1 MVRVDAQ
8 LSVGALTERIEVT
21 TTATAE
27 LQTER
32 ADVHAEITTKA
43 MQELPQA
50 NRAYLGLLQLVPGV
64 LPPGGQLSGGTNNPS
79 KGMSFAFNG
88 SNGTAQTVRIE
99 GINGLN
105 PWNRGYQ
112 SYVPSVEAI
121 QNVNI
126 ATNANDAEQGIA
138 GGASVNVM
146 LKSGSN
152 ETHGG
157 AYLYNI
163 NSAFEANNFFA
174 NSSGISKPPHLVDN
188 NFGGFAGGHI
198 IRNKLFYFG
207 SYEVDLNHSA
217 DSAILSFPNHA
228 QLGGDM
234 SGSGTPIYD
243 PLTGKPDGTG
253 KIAFPGNI
261 IPTNRIDPVTL
272 KIIPNIPQTNIGGA
286 AVVNNYYTN
295 RSTIYNLHKIDTK
308 LDYNVTSKL
317 RVSGRFGYQP
327 YYNFQT
333 PFYGEILGGSGGFGQ
348 SGAGKLPA
356 ARRRVGGLR
365 VRKLRDQSDLH
376 CRRGLGQNEFASTAF
391 SEPDQY
397 QVRLGRAG
405 NSRHE
410 QRAAA
415 LDRRRSEL
423 RHLQFQHHGR
433 VVSGA
438 GIYPADIRVR
448 GQCDQD
454 QGVAHHSFRRLT

>member
-1 MVRVDAQ
+1 MAFGSIVGNVTDASGGGMSGASVKITLIQTNDSRSVVTNDAGGYTVTTVIPGTYRVEVTKPGFRTFAATDILVNQNNVVRVDAQ
-8 LSVGALTERIEVT
+8 LQVGAVTERIEVT
-21 TTATAE
+21 ATPLAE

-188 NFGGFAGGHI
+188 NFGGFAGGHV
-198 IRNKLFYFG
+198 IRNKVFYFG

-217 DSAILSFPNHA
+217 DSGILSFPNHA

-243 PLTGKPDGTG
+243 PT
-253 KIAFPGNI
+253 
-261 IPTNRIDPVTL
+261 
-272 KIIPNIPQTNIGGA
+272 
-286 AVVNNYYTN
+286 
-295 RSTIYNLHKIDTK
+295 
-308 LDYNVTSKL
+308 
-317 RVSGRFGYQP
+317 
-327 YYNFQT
+327 
-333 PFYGEILGGSGGFGQ
+333 YGE
-348 SGAGKLPA
+348 
-356 ARRRVGGLR
+356 RRR
-365 VRKLRDQSDLH
+365 H
-376 CRRGLGQNEFASTAF
+376 GQDCSSRATLFPLTAST
-391 SEPDQY
+391 
-397 QVRLGRAG
+397 RL
-405 NSRHE
+405 
-410 QRAAA
+410 
-415 LDRRRSEL
+415 
-423 RHLQFQHHGR
+423 
-433 VVSGA
+433 
-438 GIYPADIRVR
+438 P
-448 GQCDQD
+448 
-454 QGVAHHSFRRLT
+454 

>member
-1 MVRVDAQ
+1 MNSRFTPQRGLELIYVGRLLCLGAFALVWFLALSNQLANAQVVSGSMVGNVTDAAGGSVPGASVKITLTTTNDSRAVLTDATGAYTIPTVTPGTYRVEITREGFRTFVASDIRVNQNNVIRVDAE

-198 IRNKLFYFG
+198 LRNKLFYFG

-234 SGSGTPIYD
+234 SGSGRFTIPLRGNLTARARLRSRATLF
-243 PLTGKPDGTG
+243 PLT
-253 KIAFPGNI
+253 
-261 IPTNRIDPVTL
+261 
-272 KIIPNIPQTNIGGA
+272 
-286 AVVNNYYTN
+286 
-295 RSTIYNLHKIDTK
+295 
-308 LDYNVTSKL
+308 
-317 RVSGRFGYQP
+317 
-327 YYNFQT
+327 
-333 PFYGEILGGSGGFGQ
+333 
-348 SGAGKLPA
+348 
-356 ARRRVGGLR
+356 
-365 VRKLRDQSDLH
+365 
-376 CRRGLGQNEFASTAF
+376 AST
-391 SEPDQY
+391 
-397 QVRLGRAG
+397 RL
-405 NSRHE
+405 
-410 QRAAA
+410 
-415 LDRRRSEL
+415 
-423 RHLQFQHHGR
+423 
-433 VVSGA
+433 
-438 GIYPADIRVR
+438 P
-448 GQCDQD
+448 
-454 QGVAHHSFRRLT
+454 